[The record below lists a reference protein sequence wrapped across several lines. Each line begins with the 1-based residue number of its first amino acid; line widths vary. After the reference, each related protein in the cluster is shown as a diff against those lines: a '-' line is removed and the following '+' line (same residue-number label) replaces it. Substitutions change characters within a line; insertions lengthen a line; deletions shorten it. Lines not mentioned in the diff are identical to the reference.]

1 MKTDMEWVWTTVL
14 FLTVLLG
21 VPAIVVL
28 AFSVIFNGV
37 ERSQRAAMAE
47 CKCQHPTQEVAR

>member
-1 MKTDMEWVWTTVL
+1 MKTDMECVWTTVL
-14 FLTVLLG
+14 VLTVLLG
-21 VPAIVVL
+21 LPALVAL
-28 AFSVIFNGV
+28 ALTVIANGL

>member
-28 AFSVIFNGV
+28 AFSVIMNGV

-47 CKCQHPTQEVAR
+47 SKCQHPTQEVAR